1 MAAHAFG
8 ASLEVRATFALP
20 EDAAAANASAFGVLV
35 RGGTADG
42 AERVRFEIGSREVTS
57 GGLSGAEKRTATTL
71 PPAGSNVTLRIF
83 VDRSVCEV
91 FCGGAAITTRLFPK
105 EPLNATAVD
114 VFAEGTPAQLLALD
128 IYAMGSMWAPR

>member
-1 MAAHAFG
+1 MPPSDSLACAMHGYDGIFSLAKKTCVLEKSK
-8 ASLEVRATFALP
+8 AS
-20 EDAAAANASAFGVLV
+20 SAKPPI
-35 RGGTADG
+35 A
-42 AERVRFEIGSREVTS
+42 
-57 GGLSGAEKRTATTL
+57 ATTL
-71 PPAGSNVTLRIF
+71 PPGPNVTLRIF

-128 IYAMGSMWAPR
+128 IYAMGSMWAPL